1 MKRAINTHRADFA
14 AIAVLIVAA
23 IGVTGFILEHQPS
36 FVFGQSYY
44 TVKAQFAT
52 AAAVTSGQG
61 QAVTIAGVQ
70 VGQVGGVRSRTG
82 APW

>member
-1 MKRAINTHRADFA
+1 MKRAISTHRFDFA
-14 AIAVLIVAA
+14 AISALIVAA
-23 IGVTGFILEHQPS
+23 FGVTAYILKHQPS

-44 TVKAQFAT
+44 TVSAQFSE

-70 VGQVGGVRSRTG
+70 VGQIGGITLRT
-82 APW
+82 AALS